1 MSLRDPGRT
10 CLVTGASRG
19 LGLEFVRQYV
29 ADGWVVH
36 ACARDPA
43 SGPLA
48 EAIAAS
54 HGNIVP
60 HVLDMADAE
69 GPARL
74 VHDLRGMS
82 LDLLINNAGVY
93 GPPVQDETGVD
104 PQAWLDAFMVNSIAP
119 VRLTLA
125 CLPFLVRVKGKVVTV
140 TSRMG
145 SIGDMMAGGYYAY
158 RATKAAVNASMRA
171 LSIDVAARNV
181 TSVVIHPGWVR
192 TDMGGKEAPLSP
204 KDSVTAMRKT
214 IAGVTLSDTGR
225 FFNYDGES
233 LPW

>member
-19 LGLEFVRQYV
+19 LGLELVRQYV

-43 SGPLA
+43 NGPLA
-48 EAIAAS
+48 DAIAAS
-54 HGNIVP
+54 NGNIVP
-60 HVLDMADAE
+60 HVLDMMDPE

-74 VHDLRGMS
+74 AHDLRGMS
-82 LDLLINNAGVY
+82 LDLLVNNAGVY
-93 GPPVQDETGVD
+93 GPPVQDLSGVD
-104 PQAWLDAFMVNSIAP
+104 QQAWLDAFTVNSIAP

-125 CLPFLVRVKGKVVTV
+125 FLPYLTKVKGKVVTI

-158 RATKAAVNASMRA
+158 RATKAAVNASLRA
-171 LSIDVAARNV
+171 VSIDVAAQNV
-181 TSVVIHPGWVR
+181 TSVVMHPGWVR

-204 KDSVTAMRKT
+204 KESVTAMRKV
-214 IAGVTLSDTGR
+214 IASVTLSDTGK
-225 FFNYDGES
+225 FFNYDGEI